1 MLLRKD
7 GVDSDLWLWDF
18 CKQTCFRKAQWRT
31 GVSVF
36 TFTLIVG
43 RVVENV
49 NRLAALESD
58 RVNDGGKL
66 WTVSKIVKVV
76 EWLNDK

>member
-1 MLLRKD
+1 
-7 GVDSDLWLWDF
+7 
-18 CKQTCFRKAQWRT
+18 
-31 GVSVF
+31 VSVF

-66 WTVSKIVKVV
+66 
-76 EWLNDK
+76 